1 MPGQGRALRQQ
12 FPIVDQVEFRRV
24 LGQNEIIS
32 SWSWP
37 DASSVDAVFDTLT
50 ERKNRLQSQINASQI
65 DAERSGL
72 ALETYAKLEREAK
85 IAEATYTVAA
95 PMWTTA

>member
-1 MPGQGRALRQQ
+1 MQWPQLSLILQNKTINQNDYLELRQK

-24 LGQNEIIS
+24 LGQNEIIN

-37 DASSVDAVFDTLT
+37 EASSVDAVFDTLS

-65 DAERSGL
+65 NAERSGW
-72 ALETYAKLEREAK
+72 
-85 IAEATYTVAA
+85 
-95 PMWTTA
+95 P